1 MYIYDKCNHLCF
13 VNLNC
18 GPTLTESIEKTNQI
32 VNPIV
37 KRKYFSEILRQY
49 VNEVDN
55 IYFSIEEIKEDYPNM
70 IVTKENKT
78 FANIVLNSIA
88 EKKIADALEK
98 ELVY

>member
-1 MYIYDKCNHLCF
+1 MYIYDKYNHLCF

-18 GPTLTESIEKTNQI
+18 GPTITESIERTNQI

-49 VNEVDN
+49 VYEVDN
-55 IYFSIEEIKEDYPNM
+55 VYLFIEEITEDYPNM

-78 FANIVLNSIA
+78 FANIVLNSIS

-98 ELVY
+98 ELIS

>member
-18 GPTLTESIEKTNQI
+18 GPTLTESIEETKQI
-32 VNPIV
+32 VTPIV
-37 KRKYFSEILRQY
+37 TRKYFSEILRQY
-49 VNEVDN
+49 VYEVDN
-55 IYFSIEEIKEDYPNM
+55 VYFFIEEIKEDYPNM
-70 IVTKENKT
+70 IVTKENRT